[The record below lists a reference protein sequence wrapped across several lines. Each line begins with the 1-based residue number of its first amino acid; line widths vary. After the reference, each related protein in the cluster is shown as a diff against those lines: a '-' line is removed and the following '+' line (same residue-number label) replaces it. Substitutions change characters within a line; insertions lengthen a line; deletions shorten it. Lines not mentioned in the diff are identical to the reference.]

1 MGVAMLRKKSF
12 VNIISHKNVSLL
24 WIFLVLLLIRGC
36 GNQNISKLKVEYDLI
51 IIKDIFGDGILI
63 TRTIDLLDLKSNKIA
78 EYKEISNLNEEN

>member
-12 VNIISHKNVSLL
+12 VNIISRKNVSVL

-36 GNQNISKLKVEYDLI
+36 GNQNTSKLKVEDDLI
-51 IIKDIFGDGILI
+51 IIKDIFGDDILI
-63 TRTIDLLDLKSNKIA
+63 TRTIDLLDLNFNKIA